1 MLDLASLTAIKS
13 ALAEFGNISGLMC
26 NYDKSVIM
34 PINNVDLALIPDI
47 EGLGFSIV
55 DNFKLLGLDIKS
67 SLDNTL
73 EIFQESQIKLGN

>member
-13 ALAEFGNISGLMC
+13 APAEFVNISGLMC

-34 PINNVDLALIPDI
+34 PINNVDPALIRDI

-55 DNFKLLGLDIKS
+55 DNFKLLGLVLYPETKGVK
-67 SLDNTL
+67 
-73 EIFQESQIKLGN
+73 QKYSQFIAH